1 MTDWQ
6 DLVCGFLL
14 NLLVTFVSLSEP
26 ASWSCFENGDSS
38 CKAFKGEGLCPLS
51 SVSYNSKLWIELN
64 WKVGQFN
71 SNSYNVR
78 FEPIQFVVA
87 ANCNLNWIGGGMW
100 PYLKN
105 TLRFVV
111 SWPYTKKSFC
121 ISVNLNFCQSF
132 SLVHLFHL
140 SIAST
145 YQSLCLLLW
154 PILSYLRI

>member
-1 MTDWQ
+1 MGQ
-6 DLVCGFLL
+6 NPPDLGSAIANNAYADISGPAVYSALLRTGDVRCGLFWGGTI
-14 NLLVTFVSLSEP
+14 VRP
-26 ASWSCFENGDSS
+26 
-38 CKAFKGEGLCPLS
+38 
-51 SVSYNSKLWIELN
+51 SVSCDSKLWIELN

-71 SNSYNVR
+71 SNLYNVR
-78 FEPIQFVVA
+78 FESIQFMVA

-105 TLRFVV
+105 TLHFVV

-121 ISVNLNFCQSF
+121 NSVNLNFCQSF

-140 SIAST
+140 SIVST
-145 YQSLCLLLW
+145 YQSLCLLPW